1 MLWLLGHIFG
11 KVAELRNSL
20 YDKGVLDVFDLRA
33 RVISVGNLTA
43 GGTGKTPLVA
53 YISNI
58 LHSRGETVCILTR
71 GYGRK
76 DPKERVVVTDGKR
89 ILTDAEHAGD
99 EPFELAKKLLG
110 KVIIIAD
117 ADRVS
122 AGEWARRKFGVTTFI
137 LDDGFQHRKVKRD
150 LDIVCIDSTDPF
162 GGGKMLPAGRLR
174 EQKVGLDRADVVIV
188 TRANLGSGIAVL
200 RSSIADLNPE
210 TQIFTSETAISGV
223 VDLKDI
229 QSKRRPT
236 QREIK
241 EHKVFAF
248 CGIGNPEIF
257 FKQLWQDGFD
267 AAGTKA
273 FRDHFVYSQK
283 DVAEIER
290 LARDSSAD
298 LLLTTAK
305 DAVKLQELEFTLPCY
320 VVEIEMVIDRPAEL
334 AALV

>member
-1 MLWLLGHIFG
+1 MLWLLGYIYG
-11 KVAELRNSL
+11 KVTEFRNTL
-20 YDKGVLDVFDLRA
+20 YDKGVLDVFDLGA
-33 RVISVGNLTA
+33 LPISVGNLTA

-53 YISNI
+53 YITNL

-76 DPKERVVVTDGKR
+76 DPKQRVVVTDGKR

-122 AGEWARRKFGVTTFI
+122 AGEWAKRKFGVSVFI

-174 EQKVGLDRADVVIV
+174 EHKVGLERAGVVIV
-188 TRANLGSGIAVL
+188 TRANIGTGIAVL
-200 RSSIADLNPE
+200 RSIIADLNPYA
-210 TQIFTSETAISGV
+210 QIFTSETAISGV
-223 VDLKDI
+223 VELKKLHAKAQLP
-229 QSKRRPT
+229 QSK
-236 QREIK
+236 IK

-257 FKQLWQDGFD
+257 FKQLWQDGFET
-267 AAGTKA
+267 GGSKT
-273 FRDHFVYSQK
+273 FRDHHNYSQK
-283 DVAEIER
+283 DIDEIER
-290 LARDSSAD
+290 LAREASAD
-298 LLLTTAK
+298 ILLTTAK
-305 DAVKLQELEFTLPCY
+305 DAVKLQELKFTLDCY
-320 VVEIEMVIDRPAEL
+320 VVEIEMVIDKPDGLAEL
-334 AALV
+334 I

>member
-1 MLWLLGHIFG
+1 MLWLLGYIYG
-11 KVAELRNSL
+11 KVAEFRNSL
-20 YDKGVLDVFDLRA
+20 YDKGVLDVFDLGA
-33 RVISVGNLTA
+33 CVISVGNLTA

-53 YISNI
+53 HITKI
-58 LHSRGETVCILTR
+58 LHDRGETVCILTR

-76 DPKERVVVTDGKR
+76 DPKKRVVVTDGKR

-122 AGEWARRKFGVTTFI
+122 AGEWAKRKFGVTTFI

-174 EQKVGLDRADVVIV
+174 EAKVGLNRADVVIV
-188 TRANLGSGIAVL
+188 TRANIGSGIAVL
-200 RSSIADLNPE
+200 RSGIADLNPFA
-210 TQIFTSETAISGV
+210 QIFTSETAISGV
-223 VDLKDI
+223 VELKQI
-229 QSKRRPT
+229 QSKKGPDRR
-236 QREIK
+236 EVK

-257 FKQLWQDGFD
+257 FKQLWQDGFEM
-267 AAGTKA
+267 AGSKT
-273 FRDHFVYSQK
+273 FRDHHNYRQK
-283 DVAEIER
+283 DIDETER
-290 LARDSSAD
+290 LARDASAD
-298 LLLTTAK
+298 VLLTTAK
-305 DAVKLQELEFTLPCY
+305 DAVKLQELEFTLSCY
-320 VVEIEMVIDRPAEL
+320 VVEVEMVIDKADEL
-334 AALV
+334 SALI

>member
-1 MLWLLGHIFG
+1 MLWLLGYIYG
-11 KVAELRNSL
+11 KVAEFRNSL
-20 YDKGVLDVFDLRA
+20 YDKGVLDVFELDA

-53 YISNI
+53 HITKI
-58 LHSRGETVCILTR
+58 LYARGETVCILTR

-76 DPKERVVVTDGKR
+76 DPKKRVVVTDGNR

-99 EPFELAKKLLG
+99 EPFELARKLLG

-122 AGEWARRKFGVTTFI
+122 AGEWAKRKFGVTTFI
-137 LDDGFQHRKVKRD
+137 LDDGFQHRKVNRD

-174 EQKVGLDRADVVIV
+174 EYRSGLQRADVVIV
-188 TRANLGSGIAVL
+188 TRANLGSGLAVL
-200 RSSIADLNPE
+200 RSGIADLNPDAA
-210 TQIFTSETAISGV
+210 ILTSETAISGV
-223 VDLKDI
+223 VELKEI
-229 QSKRRPT
+229 QTKKKPNR
-236 QREIK
+236 REIK

-248 CGIGNPEIF
+248 CGIGNPDIF

-267 AAGTKA
+267 AAGTRA
-273 FRDHFVYSQK
+273 FRDHHVYSQK
-283 DVAEIER
+283 DIGEIER
-290 LARDSSAD
+290 LARDSQAD

-305 DAVKLQELEFTLPCY
+305 DAVKLQDLEFSLPCY
-320 VVEIEMVIDRPAEL
+320 VVEIEMVIDKPDVL
-334 AALV
+334 AALI

>member
-1 MLWLLGHIFG
+1 MLSLLGYIYG
-11 KVAELRNSL
+11 KVAEFRNAL
-20 YDKGVLDVFDLRA
+20 YDKGVFEVFDLGA
-33 RVISVGNLTA
+33 CVISVGNLTA

-53 YISNI
+53 YIANI
-58 LHSRGETVCILTR
+58 LADRGETVCILTR
-71 GYGRK
+71 GYGRT
-76 DPKERVVVTDGKR
+76 DPEKRVVVTDGMQ

-99 EPFELAKKLLG
+99 EPFELAKKLFG

-122 AGEWARRKFGVTTFI
+122 AGEWAMRKFRVTTFI

-174 EQKVGLDRADVVIV
+174 EPKVGLGRADVVVI
-188 TRANLGSGIAVL
+188 TRANIGTGIAVL
-200 RSSIADLNPE
+200 RSGIADLDPE
-210 TQIFTSETAISGV
+210 AAIFTSETAISGV
-223 VDLKDI
+223 VELEAFHAK
-229 QSKRRPT
+229 T
-236 QREIK
+236 QRSQSQIK
-241 EHKVFAF
+241 ERKVFAF

-273 FRDHFVYSQK
+273 FRDHHVYSQN
-283 DVAEIER
+283 DINEIEKQ
-290 LARDSSAD
+290 AHDASAD

-305 DAVKLQELEFTLPCY
+305 DAVKLQELQFTLPCF
-320 VVEIEMVIDRPAEL
+320 VVEIEAVIDDEERFNSL
-334 AALV
+334 L

>member
-1 MLWLLGHIFG
+1 MLWLLGHIYG
-11 KVAELRNSL
+11 KVAEFRNSL
-20 YDKGVLDVFDLRA
+20 YDKGVLDIFDLGA

-53 YISNI
+53 YITNI
-58 LHSRGETVCILTR
+58 LHSRSETVCILTR

-76 DPKERVVVTDGKR
+76 APKDRVVVTDGKR

-122 AGEWARRKFGVTTFI
+122 AGEWAKRKFGVTTFI

-162 GGGKMLPAGRLR
+162 GGGRMLPAGRLR
-174 EQKVGLDRADVVIV
+174 EAKVGVGRADVVIV
-188 TRANLGSGIAVL
+188 TRANLGSGLAVL
-200 RSSIADLNPE
+200 RSGIGDLNPE
-210 TQIFTSETAISGV
+210 AHIFTSETAISGV

-229 QSKRRPT
+229 QSKKRPT

-273 FRDHFVYSQK
+273 FRDHYVYSQK

-290 LARDSSAD
+290 LARESSAD

-320 VVEIEMVIDRPAEL
+320 VVEIEMVIDRPDEL

>member
-1 MLWLLGHIFG
+1 MLWLLGYIYG
-11 KVAELRNSL
+11 KVAEFRNSL
-20 YDKGVLDVFDLRA
+20 YDKGVLDVFDLGA
-33 RVISVGNLTA
+33 CVISVGNLTA

-53 YISNI
+53 HITKI
-58 LHSRGETVCILTR
+58 LHDRGETVCILTR

-76 DPKERVVVTDGKR
+76 DPKKRVVVTDGKR

-122 AGEWARRKFGVTTFI
+122 AGEWAKRKFGVTTFI

-174 EQKVGLDRADVVIV
+174 EAKVGLNRADVVIV
-188 TRANLGSGIAVL
+188 TRANIGSGIAVL
-200 RSSIADLNPE
+200 RSGIADLNPFA
-210 TQIFTSETAISGV
+210 QIFTSETAISGV
-223 VDLKDI
+223 VELKQI
-229 QSKRRPT
+229 QSKKGPDRR
-236 QREIK
+236 EVK

-257 FKQLWQDGFD
+257 FKQLWQDGFEM
-267 AAGTKA
+267 AGTKT
-273 FRDHFVYSQK
+273 FRDHHKYRQM
-283 DVAEIER
+283 DIDETER
-290 LARDSSAD
+290 LARDASAD
-298 LLLTTAK
+298 VLLTTAK
-305 DAVKLQELEFTLPCY
+305 DAVKLQELEFTLSCY
-320 VVEIEMVIDRPAEL
+320 VVEVEMVIDKADEL
-334 AALV
+334 SALI

>member
-305 DAVKLQELEFTLPCY
+305 DAVKLQELEFTLPSY

>member
-334 AALV
+334 AA